1 MSRGDNSQA
10 VHRIEFSVDWPPG
23 HAVAYL
29 IDGDEPILVDAGM
42 VGETGSEELHDG
54 LDAHGFSVDE
64 IDHLLLTHPHADH
77 VGQVEAVLE
86 ADPTVY
92 APAGIQAEFNRD
104 IETVEANTRRNLRAA
119 GVPSERLDDAVE
131 RLLWGH
137 RTNRGALPLDAVD
150 NWVEADSLVEIGGRE
165 FEPMYTP
172 GHQRS
177 HFCYGT
183 EIGEEQVVFS
193 GDMVVQPFRAAAIH
207 ANFDDGVE
215 DGVTAFYE
223 AFDRLE
229 SRSFDRVYPGH
240 GPVHT
245 EFETAL
251 SESIA
256 DLDDRVE
263 QTLTD
268 LGRFGA
274 GTTALALADA
284 QSDSESERARVLPEI
299 VGVLSMLESR
309 GEVQSWLDGDVR
321 RFERC

>member
-1 MSRGDNSQA
+1 MSEEDDSPA
-10 VHRIEFSVDWPPG
+10 VYRIDFSVDWPPG
-23 HAVAYL
+23 HAAAYL

-42 VGETGSEELHDG
+42 VGETGTEELHDG
-54 LDAHGFSVDE
+54 LDAHGFGVSE

-92 APAGIQAEFNRD
+92 APVGIRDEFDREID
-104 IETVEANTRRNLRAA
+104 TVEANTRRNLRAA
-119 GVPSERLDDAVE
+119 GVPTERLDEAVE

-150 NWVEADSLVEIGGRE
+150 NWIEADSPVWIGSRE
-165 FEPMYTP
+165 FEPIYTP

-183 EIGEEQVVFS
+183 EIGGEEVVFS

-223 AFDRLE
+223 AFERLE

-240 GPVHT
+240 GPAHT
-245 EFETAL
+245 EFETTLA
-251 SESIA
+251 ESIA

-263 QTLTD
+263 QTLAD
-268 LGRFGA
+268 LARLGE
-274 GTTALALADA
+274 GTTALVLADA
-284 QSDSESERARVLPEI
+284 QSDSESGRARLLPEI
-299 VGVLSMLESR
+299 VGVLSMLESEGKVR
-309 GEVQSWLDGDVR
+309 SWLDGDVR